1 MTAGGLHLPH
11 AAHARSRQPDAAA
24 TAADKSVSTRGALSS
39 IVNQTEIRVV
49 GMSRSG
55 NHAIIEWM
63 LAQATGRTC
72 LLNCAEPGHNPYL
85 WARPLSPREPGHRA
99 NFPLDIER
107 ERAGAFS
114 RKDYLLHSY
123 EDVFLGA
130 FRKPEHVGARERWV
144 GASRRR
150 IDVLI
155 LRDPFNLF
163 ASRLAAGVSVLSPEL
178 AVHVWC
184 QHARQF
190 LGRRRYL
197 DHPICINY
205 NRWASSASYRRSVS
219 QQLGLKFDDRSA
231 HHVPSCAGGSSFD
244 GLAYDG
250 DASGMRV
257 FDRWRRYAHDPDY
270 LNLFT
275 GEIRALAREIYGQLP
290 TDADVLPRAA

>member
-1 MTAGGLHLPH
+1 M
-11 AAHARSRQPDAAA
+11 S
-24 TAADKSVSTRGALSS
+24 ST
-39 IVNQTEIRVV
+39 VNQTEIRVV

-63 LAQATGRTC
+63 LAQASGRTC

-85 WARPLSPREPGHRA
+85 WARPLSPHEPGHRA

-107 ERAGAFS
+107 ERAGCLA

-130 FRKPEHVGARERWV
+130 FRKPEHRAAREHWV
-144 GASRRR
+144 GGSGRR

-155 LRDPFNLF
+155 LRDPYNLF

-178 AVHVWC
+178 AARVWC

-197 DHPICINY
+197 EHPICINY
-205 NRWASSASYRRSVS
+205 NRWASSTSYRRSVAE
-219 QQLGLKFDDRSA
+219 QLGLDFDDRSA

-250 DASGMRV
+250 AATGMRV
-257 FDRWRRYAHDPDY
+257 FDRWRRYAHDPQY
-270 LNLFT
+270 LSLFT
-275 GEIRALAREIYGQLP
+275 GEIRALARAIYGQLP
-290 TDADVLPRAA
+290 PEAGLLARAA

>member
-1 MTAGGLHLPH
+1 M
-11 AAHARSRQPDAAA
+11 S
-24 TAADKSVSTRGALSS
+24 ST
-39 IVNQTEIRVV
+39 VNQTEIRVV

-63 LAQATGRTC
+63 LAQASGRTC

-85 WARPLSPREPGHRA
+85 WARPLSPHQPGHRA

-107 ERAGAFS
+107 EQTGYFAH
-114 RKDYLLHSY
+114 KDYLLHSY

-130 FRKPEHVGARERWV
+130 FRKPEHRAAREHWV
-144 GASRRR
+144 GGSGRR

-155 LRDPFNLF
+155 LRDPYNLF
-163 ASRLAAGVSVLSPEL
+163 ASRLAAGVSILSPEL
-178 AVHVWC
+178 AARVWC

-197 DHPICINY
+197 EHPICINY
-205 NRWASSASYRRSVS
+205 NRWASSASYRRSVAE
-219 QQLGLKFDDRSA
+219 QLELDFDDRAA

-250 DASGMRV
+250 VATGMRV
-257 FDRWRRYAHDPDY
+257 FDRWRRYAHAPQY
-270 LNLFT
+270 LSLFT
-275 GEIRALAREIYGQLP
+275 GEIRALARAIYGQLP
-290 TDADVLPRAA
+290 LEAGILARAA